1 MASKIEW
8 LARPGTIPV
17 SWNVVTGCT
26 RCSPGCLNCYAER
39 MSKRLAGRAG
49 YPEAPHNFDV
59 TLHEDRL
66 GEPLRWKKPR
76 TVFVVSMGDLFHDSV
91 PETYQRAV
99 WGIMKACPQHTFI
112 VLTKRAQLMKYR
124 LERYVYPLI
133 SPPANVWLGVTA
145 ENQEMADQRIPVLLQ
160 IPAAVH
166 FVSVEPMLSEIEIHE
181 YLPMTEQNRRL
192 WQEAGCKSGMED
204 GRTLSFVIVGAETG
218 PGKRQ
223 MKDEWARDLRNQCYA
238 AGIPFFFKKN
248 NIGEPYLDEVIYHE
262 WPEVANVPTG

>member
-66 GEPLRWKKPR
+66 GEPFTWRKPR

-91 PETYQRAV
+91 PETYQLAV
-99 WGIMKACPQHTFI
+99 WGIMKACPQHLFI
-112 VLTKRAQLMKYR
+112 VLSKRAQLMKYR
-124 LERYVYPLI
+124 LECYVYPLI
-133 SPPANVWLGVTA
+133 APLPNVWLGVTA
-145 ENQEMADQRIPVLLQ
+145 ENQEQVDKRIPVLLQ

-238 AGIPFFFKKN
+238 AGVPFFFKKN